1 MSERRRGRVH
11 DAEGAR
17 EAILNA
23 AGEAFAHKGF
33 DGARIDAIAEAAG
46 YNKSLIF
53 HYFED
58 KLGLYTAVLRR
69 QREQGEQFLAKIITP
84 LISDVAISHDADT
97 FRAFLEAAV
106 GSTFDYFLAHPQILH
121 ILAWEAAE
129 GWKTTTKIIKL
140 MQLDL
145 GSVDRFK
152 SILYQAQAKKLIR
165 PDYDTS
171 MIFIMALSICQSYLT
186 SIPRY
191 QFLFKDDHLSS
202 PEALAR
208 AREQIVRFVIH
219 GTMADPPEAKL

>member
-1 MSERRRGRVH
+1 MHGSIQEFP
-11 DAEGAR
+11 
-17 EAILNA
+17 L
-23 AGEAFAHKGF
+23 
-33 DGARIDAIAEAAG
+33 
-46 YNKSLIF
+46 
-53 HYFED
+53 
-58 KLGLYTAVLRR
+58 T
-69 QREQGEQFLAKIITP
+69 KIITP
-84 LISDVAISHDADT
+84 FVSDDAISHDADT

-106 GSTFDYFLAHPQILH
+106 GSTFDFFLAHPQILY

-129 GWKTTTKIIKL
+129 GWKTTAKIIK
-140 MQLDL
+140 LDL
-145 GSVDRFK
+145 GSVDRLK

-191 QFLFKDDHLSS
+191 QSLFNDDHLSS

-219 GTMADPPEAKL
+219 GTMVDPPEAKL